1 MTKNMKNFIKK
12 GLLLSLV
19 AIFGLVMLTPGAEAR
34 KYRTRSSDVKVRSY
48 TRKNGTRV
56 QSHYR
61 SKRDGINRNNYS
73 CIDKGR
79 CR

>member
-1 MTKNMKNFIKK
+1 MKNFIKK

-19 AIFGLVMLTPGAEAR
+19 AILGLVMLAPGAEAR
-34 KYRTRSSDVKVRSY
+34 KYRSRNSDVKVRSY

-61 SKRDGINRNNYS
+61 SKADKSVRNNYS

-79 CR
+79 CKKK

>member
-1 MTKNMKNFIKK
+1 MKNFIKK

-34 KYRTRSSDVKVRSY
+34 RYRTRSSDVKVRSY

-61 SKRDGINRNNYS
+61 SKADKSVRNNYS
-73 CIDKGR
+73 CIDN
-79 CR
+79 

>member
-1 MTKNMKNFIKK
+1 MKNFIKK

-19 AIFGLVMLTPGAEAR
+19 VIFGLVMLVPGVEAR
-34 KYRTRSSDVKVRSY
+34 KYRSRNSDVKVRSY

-61 SKRDGINRNNYS
+61 SKRDGIKRNNYS

>member
-1 MTKNMKNFIKK
+1 MKNFIKK

-19 AIFGLVMLTPGAEAR
+19 AILGLVMMTPGAEAR

-61 SKRDGINRNNYS
+61 SKKDGIKRNNYS
-73 CIDKGR
+73 SIDKGR

>member
-1 MTKNMKNFIKK
+1 MKNFIKK

-19 AIFGLVMLTPGAEAR
+19 AILGLVMMTPGAEAR

-61 SKRDGINRNNYS
+61 SKKDGIKRNNYS
-73 CIDKGR
+73 CIGKGR

>member
-1 MTKNMKNFIKK
+1 MKNFIKK

-19 AIFGLVMLTPGAEAR
+19 AILGVVMMTPGAEAR

-61 SKRDGINRNNYS
+61 SKADKSVRNNYS

-79 CR
+79 CKKK

>member
-1 MTKNMKNFIKK
+1 MKNFIKK

-19 AIFGLVMLTPGAEAR
+19 AILGLVMMTPGAEAR

-61 SKRDGINRNNYS
+61 SKKEGVDSSVIYWNIKIMLY
-73 CIDKGR
+73 
-79 CR
+79 

>member
-1 MTKNMKNFIKK
+1 MKNFIKK

-48 TRKNGTRV
+48 RTKKGKFV

-61 SKRDGINRNNYS
+61 SKRDGIKRNNYS